1 MDRTTLNTR
10 LERIQ
15 NEISK
20 LVNTLYALNL
30 TDSDTYPQNY
40 EELSTDAALRAE
52 KIACTLRNLIYSAN
66 LVPKPI
72 LMQKAADIQ
81 GITVTQIDCQVV
93 ITLPGLMPKKKKGSN
108 PAFITEPLYQCL
120 ADYAGTHP
128 LRRFD
133 QCVVGFSHQYDQ
145 NQSARRIRDYDNLEC
160 KQILDT
166 VAAFLMKD
174 DSGLLCDVYHCT
186 QFGTEDC
193 TILTIM
199 EKSYFSKW
207 LKAHENA
214 AKYLSDFPSESG

>member
-133 QCVVGFSHQYDQ
+133 QCVVCFSHQYTK
-145 NQSARRIRDYDNLEC
+145 INLPG
-160 KQILDT
+160 
-166 VAAFLMKD
+166 A
-174 DSGLLCDVYHCT
+174 SGT
-186 QFGTEDC
+186 M
-193 TILTIM
+193 TIWNVNR
-199 EKSYFSKW
+199 F
-207 LKAHENA
+207 
-214 AKYLSDFPSESG
+214 

>member
-93 ITLPGLMPKKKKGSN
+93 ITLPGIDAQKEKRFKPCFYHRTPLSVSGGLCRHPPSASFRPVCCVLFTPVRPKSICQ
-108 PAFITEPLYQCL
+108 A
-120 ADYAGTHP
+120 HP
-128 LRRFD
+128 
-133 QCVVGFSHQYDQ
+133 
-145 NQSARRIRDYDNLEC
+145 
-160 KQILDT
+160 
-166 VAAFLMKD
+166 
-174 DSGLLCDVYHCT
+174 GL
-186 QFGTEDC
+186 
-193 TILTIM
+193 
-199 EKSYFSKW
+199 
-207 LKAHENA
+207 
-214 AKYLSDFPSESG
+214 

>member
-93 ITLPGLMPKKKKGSN
+93 ITLPGLMPKRKKVQTLLLSPN
-108 PAFITEPLYQCL
+108 PFISVWRIMPAPTSASFRPVCCVLFTPVRPKSICQ
-120 ADYAGTHP
+120 AQSGTMTIWNVN
-128 LRRFD
+128 RF
-133 QCVVGFSHQYDQ
+133 
-145 NQSARRIRDYDNLEC
+145 
-160 KQILDT
+160 
-166 VAAFLMKD
+166 
-174 DSGLLCDVYHCT
+174 
-186 QFGTEDC
+186 
-193 TILTIM
+193 
-199 EKSYFSKW
+199 
-207 LKAHENA
+207 
-214 AKYLSDFPSESG
+214 

>member
-1 MDRTTLNTR
+1 MPAPTL
-10 LERIQ
+10 
-15 NEISK
+15 
-20 LVNTLYALNL
+20 
-30 TDSDTYPQNY
+30 
-40 EELSTDAALRAE
+40 
-52 KIACTLRNLIYSAN
+52 
-66 LVPKPI
+66 
-72 LMQKAADIQ
+72 
-81 GITVTQIDCQVV
+81 
-93 ITLPGLMPKKKKGSN
+93 
-108 PAFITEPLYQCL
+108 
-120 ADYAGTHP
+120 
-128 LRRFD
+128 
-133 QCVVGFSHQYDQ
+133 CVVSTSVLCAFHTSTTKI
-145 NQSARRIRDYDNLEC
+145 QSARRIRDYDNLEC

>member
-1 MDRTTLNTR
+1 MCIRDR
-10 LERIQ
+10 
-15 NEISK
+15 
-20 LVNTLYALNL
+20 
-30 TDSDTYPQNY
+30 
-40 EELSTDAALRAE
+40 STDAALRAE

-133 QCVVGFSHQYDQ
+133 QCVVCFSHQYDQ
-145 NQSARRIRDYDNLEC
+145 NQSARRIRDYDLSLIHIC
-160 KQILDT
+160 ASLLPWW
-166 VAAFLMKD
+166 AALFLTH
-174 DSGLLCDVYHCT
+174 S
-186 QFGTEDC
+186 QFRR
-193 TILTIM
+193 
-199 EKSYFSKW
+199 Y
-207 LKAHENA
+207 
-214 AKYLSDFPSESG
+214 P

>member
-108 PAFITEPLYQCL
+108 PAFITEPFISVWRIMPAPTL
-120 ADYAGTHP
+120 
-128 LRRFD
+128 
-133 QCVVGFSHQYDQ
+133 CVVSTSVLCAFHTSTTK
-145 NQSARRIRDYDNLEC
+145 INLPG
-160 KQILDT
+160 
-166 VAAFLMKD
+166 A
-174 DSGLLCDVYHCT
+174 SGT
-186 QFGTEDC
+186 M
-193 TILTIM
+193 TIWNVNR
-199 EKSYFSKW
+199 F
-207 LKAHENA
+207 
-214 AKYLSDFPSESG
+214 

>member
-93 ITLPGLMPKKKKGSN
+93 IT
-108 PAFITEPLYQCL
+108 FQ
-120 ADYAGTHP
+120 
-128 LRRFD
+128 
-133 QCVVGFSHQYDQ
+133 
-145 NQSARRIRDYDNLEC
+145 
-160 KQILDT
+160 
-166 VAAFLMKD
+166 
-174 DSGLLCDVYHCT
+174 
-186 QFGTEDC
+186 
-193 TILTIM
+193 
-199 EKSYFSKW
+199 
-207 LKAHENA
+207 
-214 AKYLSDFPSESG
+214 

>member
-93 ITLPGLMPKKKKGSN
+93 ITLPGLMPKRKKVQTLLLSPN
-108 PAFITEPLYQCL
+108 PFISVWRIMPAPTL
-120 ADYAGTHP
+120 
-128 LRRFD
+128 
-133 QCVVGFSHQYDQ
+133 CVVSTSVLCAFHTSTTK
-145 NQSARRIRDYDNLEC
+145 INLPG
-160 KQILDT
+160 
-166 VAAFLMKD
+166 A
-174 DSGLLCDVYHCT
+174 SGT
-186 QFGTEDC
+186 M
-193 TILTIM
+193 TIWNVNR
-199 EKSYFSKW
+199 F
-207 LKAHENA
+207 
-214 AKYLSDFPSESG
+214 

>member
-81 GITVTQIDCQVV
+81 GITVTQIDCHVV
-93 ITLPGLMPKKKKGSN
+93 ITFAGIDAQKEKRFKPCFYHRTPLSVSWRIMPAPTLCVVSTSVLCAFHTSTTKINLPGAS
-108 PAFITEPLYQCL
+108 
-120 ADYAGTHP
+120 GTMTIWNVN
-128 LRRFD
+128 RF
-133 QCVVGFSHQYDQ
+133 
-145 NQSARRIRDYDNLEC
+145 
-160 KQILDT
+160 
-166 VAAFLMKD
+166 
-174 DSGLLCDVYHCT
+174 
-186 QFGTEDC
+186 
-193 TILTIM
+193 
-199 EKSYFSKW
+199 
-207 LKAHENA
+207 
-214 AKYLSDFPSESG
+214 

>member
-93 ITLPGLMPKKKKGSN
+93 ITLPGVMPKKKKGSN
-108 PAFITEPLYQCL
+108 PAINTAPL
-120 ADYAGTHP
+120 
-128 LRRFD
+128 
-133 QCVVGFSHQYDQ
+133 
-145 NQSARRIRDYDNLEC
+145 
-160 KQILDT
+160 
-166 VAAFLMKD
+166 
-174 DSGLLCDVYHCT
+174 T
-186 QFGTEDC
+186 Q
-193 TILTIM
+193 
-199 EKSYFSKW
+199 
-207 LKAHENA
+207 
-214 AKYLSDFPSESG
+214 

>member
-120 ADYAGTHP
+120 ADYAGTH
-128 LRRFD
+128 L
-133 QCVVGFSHQYDQ
+133 CVVSTSVLCAFHTSTTK
-145 NQSARRIRDYDNLEC
+145 INLPG
-160 KQILDT
+160 
-166 VAAFLMKD
+166 A
-174 DSGLLCDVYHCT
+174 SGT
-186 QFGTEDC
+186 M
-193 TILTIM
+193 TIWNVNR
-199 EKSYFSKW
+199 F
-207 LKAHENA
+207 
-214 AKYLSDFPSESG
+214 

>member
-72 LMQKAADIQ
+72 LMQKAARSGLDMPEDVA
-81 GITVTQIDCQVV
+81 VTIAKRLKSNVRELEGAVQQV
-93 ITLPGLMPKKKKGSN
+93 
-108 PAFITEPLYQCL
+108 L
-120 ADYAGTHP
+120 AYTNFHDVDVT
-128 LRRFD
+128 
-133 QCVVGFSHQYDQ
+133 
-145 NQSARRIRDYDNLEC
+145 I
-160 KQILDT
+160 DT
-166 VAAFLMKD
+166 VKVALRDIFKVSA
-174 DSGLLCDVYHCT
+174 VPV
-186 QFGTEDC
+186 
-193 TILTIM
+193 TIDNISRPWRGKTTSNTPI
-199 EKSYFSKW
+199 
-207 LKAHENA
+207 
-214 AKYLSDFPSESG
+214 

>member
-72 LMQKAADIQ
+72 LMQKAR
-81 GITVTQIDCQVV
+81 QIYRE
-93 ITLPGLMPKKKKGSN
+93 LP
-108 PAFITEPLYQCL
+108 
-120 ADYAGTHP
+120 
-128 LRRFD
+128 
-133 QCVVGFSHQYDQ
+133 
-145 NQSARRIRDYDNLEC
+145 
-160 KQILDT
+160 
-166 VAAFLMKD
+166 
-174 DSGLLCDVYHCT
+174 
-186 QFGTEDC
+186 
-193 TILTIM
+193 
-199 EKSYFSKW
+199 
-207 LKAHENA
+207 
-214 AKYLSDFPSESG
+214 

>member
-133 QCVVGFSHQYDQ
+133 QCV
-145 NQSARRIRDYDNLEC
+145 DNLEC

>member
-93 ITLPGLMPKKKKGSN
+93 ITLPGLT
-108 PAFITEPLYQCL
+108 F
-120 ADYAGTHP
+120 
-128 LRRFD
+128 
-133 QCVVGFSHQYDQ
+133 
-145 NQSARRIRDYDNLEC
+145 
-160 KQILDT
+160 
-166 VAAFLMKD
+166 
-174 DSGLLCDVYHCT
+174 
-186 QFGTEDC
+186 
-193 TILTIM
+193 
-199 EKSYFSKW
+199 
-207 LKAHENA
+207 
-214 AKYLSDFPSESG
+214 